1 MYWARI
7 DNRLIH
13 GQIIETWLPFTGVDT
28 LVIANDDVAADALR
42 REIMA
47 MAMPTDIRLYFV
59 HVEKAGEFLR
69 NKFGSAAP
77 NAMVLFAN
85 CTDARRAYD
94 AGLELTVLNIGNLH
108 FSPGKRQIAPNI
120 ALSLDDEACLL
131 YFEEHR
137 ITLDFR
143 CIPSDNVQVKL
154 K

>member
-1 MYWARI
+1 MFWARI

-28 LVIANDDVAADALR
+28 LVIANDDVANDVWR

-59 HVEKAGEFLR
+59 EVEDVGSFLHG
-69 NKFGSAAP
+69 KFSGAVP

-85 CTDARRAYD
+85 CSDARRAYD
-94 AGLELTVLNIGNLH
+94 SGLRMTTLNIGNLH

-131 YFEEHR
+131 YFEEHH

-143 CIPSDNVQVKL
+143 CIPSDTAQVRL
-154 K
+154 T